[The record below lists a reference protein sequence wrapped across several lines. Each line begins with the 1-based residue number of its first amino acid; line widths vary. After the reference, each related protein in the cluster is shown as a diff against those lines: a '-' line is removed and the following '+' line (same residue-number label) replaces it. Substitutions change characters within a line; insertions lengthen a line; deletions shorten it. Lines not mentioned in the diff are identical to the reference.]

1 MWHWCERPMRSGCVE
16 RARARLSTL
25 ANENWKVA
33 LKSRSPAARADAAAA
48 PRVALSNAVQ
58 VLKFHHA
65 RRTRDAAVRWRHNTE
80 PELERLREQNAALM
94 RRVRAAEAAA
104 AAAPS
109 AARAPR
115 AAEEE
120 EEEDDDEDADLNDPF
135 EMKTQPGGLAMGK
148 SPVFYKDTP
157 ASMLPETRSP
167 TRQSQFS
174 FAVDDDD

>member
-1 MWHWCERPMRSGCVE
+1 MR
-16 RARARLSTL
+16 RARGRA
-25 ANENWKVA
+25 
-33 LKSRSPAARADAAAA
+33 AARPRRA
-48 PRVALSNAVQ
+48 P
-58 VLKFHHA
+58 
-65 RRTRDAAVRWRHNTE
+65 
-80 PELERLREQNAALM
+80 
-94 RRVRAAEAAA
+94 
-104 AAAPS
+104 
-109 AARAPR
+109 RAPR

-120 EEEDDDEDADLNDPF
+120 EEDDEDADLNDPF